1 MWRSFFLAVG
11 ISLGILGAE
20 CLVVDRAFVTLPT
33 EPSATA
39 TNLYQSP
46 QSKELVPPEWAPWSL
61 LSAGAVVAL
70 YSLTVAR
77 HS

>member
-11 ISLGILGAE
+11 ITLCILGAE
-20 CLVVDRAFVTLPT
+20 CLVVDRAFVTLPADSP
-33 EPSATA
+33 PS
-39 TNLYQSP
+39 NSLYQAR
-46 QSKELVPPEWAPWSL
+46 QSREMVPPEWAPWSL
-61 LSAGAVVAL
+61 LSAGAVIAL